1 MLEYIGPSG
10 AAGRPENR
18 ERRVLEGLKTFKEKE
33 KFLYA
38 RIVAGARA
46 FGRAFTTAPR
56 RFWAWGSQKTSVV
69 IAPHSARS
77 SRRLQFSRFAM
88 GLIGAAALGL
98 FGFSVFSAGR
108 YAVTAAML
116 AGARRELADSRAAID
131 ELRDSVETL
140 SGSALRFETKLSE
153 LLEIAARR
161 KGQQAT
167 GAVAAA
173 GAAMAS
179 PAGAEALGVAGLTG
193 LLNMPFSGGLANR
206 ELDRLSGLSLYL
218 DQAAPSLEQ
227 LATILAGQKEIMSE
241 IPNIWPIQGGLGH
254 ISMYFGQNENPFSGG
269 QWYLHTGI
277 DISTFG
283 VGNPIL
289 AAADGK
295 VIDVSYDGG
304 LGNSITIQ
312 HSHGFLTRY
321 GHLRSTGVRKGQQVV
336 QGQVIATL
344 GNSGKT
350 TGPHLHYE
358 VHLGTS
364 LIDPLRFLNIRKAVG
379 Q

>member
-1 MLEYIGPSG
+1 M
-10 AAGRPENR
+10 
-18 ERRVLEGLKTFKEKE
+18 LEGLRTVKEKE
-33 KFLYA
+33 KLLYA
-38 RIVAGARA
+38 RIVAGAGAFVRA
-46 FGRAFTTAPR
+46 LATAPR
-56 RFWAWGSQKTSVV
+56 RFWFWGGQRTSVV
-69 IAPHSARS
+69 IAPHSARAS
-77 SRRLQFSRFAM
+77 KRFQFSRFTL
-88 GLIGAAALGL
+88 GLIAIAALGL
-98 FGFSVFSAGR
+98 FGISAFSAGR

-116 AGARRELADSRAAID
+116 ADARRDLEDSRAAID
-131 ELRDSVETL
+131 ELRDSVEAL
-140 SGSALRFETKLSE
+140 SGSALRFETKLSG
-153 LLEIAARR
+153 LLEIAERR
-161 KGQQAT
+161 KGQRT
-167 GAVAAA
+167 A
-173 GAAMAS
+173 GQTVKDAS
-179 PAGAEALGVAGLTG
+179 GDDALEAAGLTT
-193 LLNMPFSGGLANR
+193 LLNLPYSGGLANR
-206 ELDRLSGLSLYL
+206 ELDRLSGLSRYL
-218 DQAAPSLEQ
+218 DQASPGLEQ

-289 AAADGK
+289 ATADGK

-321 GHLRSTGVRKGQQVV
+321 GHLRSTGVRKGQQVE

>member
-1 MLEYIGPSG
+1 M
-10 AAGRPENR
+10 AGRR
-18 ERRVLEGLKTFKEKE
+18 EKRVIEGLKAVKDKEKL
-33 KFLYA
+33 LYA
-38 RIVAGARA
+38 RMVAGAGAFVRA
-46 FGRAFTTAPR
+46 FATAPR
-56 RFWAWGSQKTSVV
+56 RFWAWGRQKTSIV
-69 IAPHSARS
+69 IAPHSARG
-77 SRRLQFSRFAM
+77 SRRFQLSRFAM

-98 FGFSVFSAGR
+98 FGFSAFSAGR

-131 ELRDSVETL
+131 ELRDNVEAL

-161 KGQQAT
+161 KGQQA
-167 GAVAAA
+167 A
-173 GAAMAS
+173 GAD
-179 PAGAEALGVAGLTG
+179 ALGVAGLTS
-193 LLNMPFSGGLANR
+193 LLNMPYSGGLANR
-206 ELDRLSGLSLYL
+206 ELDRLSGLSRYL
-218 DQAAPSLEQ
+218 DQAAPGLEQ

-241 IPNIWPIQGGLGH
+241 IPNIWPIQGGIGH

-289 AAADGK
+289 ATADGK

>member
-1 MLEYIGPSG
+1 MT
-10 AAGRPENR
+10 GRR
-18 ERRVLEGLKTFKEKE
+18 GKRVFEGLKTVKEKE
-33 KFLYA
+33 KLLYA
-38 RIVAGARA
+38 RIVAGAGAFVRA
-46 FGRAFTTAPR
+46 VAAAPR
-56 RFWAWGSQKTSVV
+56 RFWAWGRQRTSIV
-69 IAPHSARS
+69 IAPHSARA
-77 SRRLQFSRFAM
+77 SRRLQFSLFAL

-98 FGFSVFSAGR
+98 FGFSAFSAGR

-116 AGARRELADSRAAID
+116 AGARRELADSQAAID
-131 ELRDSVETL
+131 ELRDSVEAL

-153 LLEIAARR
+153 VLEIAARR
-161 KGQQAT
+161 KGQQT
-167 GAVAAA
+167 AVGSAAAKGAA
-173 GAAMAS
+173 GAAGT
-179 PAGAEALGVAGLTG
+179 AGAADAEALGVAGLTG
-193 LLNMPFSGGLANR
+193 LLNMQYSGGLANR
-206 ELDRLSGLSLYL
+206 ELDRLTGLSRYL
-218 DQAAPSLEQ
+218 DQAAPGLEQ

-241 IPNIWPIQGGLGH
+241 IPNIWPIQGGVGH

-289 AAADGK
+289 ATADGK

>member
-1 MLEYIGPSG
+1 M
-10 AAGRPENR
+10 A
-18 ERRVLEGLKTFKEKE
+18 ERREKRVIEGLKTFKDKE
-33 KFLYA
+33 KLLYA
-38 RIVAGARA
+38 RIVAGAGAFVRA
-46 FGRAFTTAPR
+46 FATAPR
-56 RFWAWGSQKTSVV
+56 RFWAWGSQRTSVV

-77 SRRLQFSRFAM
+77 SRRLQFSRFAI
-88 GLIGAAALGL
+88 GLLGAAALGL
-98 FGFSVFSAGR
+98 FGFSAFSAGR

-131 ELRDSVETL
+131 ELRDSVEAL
-140 SGSALRFETKLSE
+140 SGSALRFETKLAE
-153 LLEIAARR
+153 LLEIAKAG
-161 KGQQAT
+161 KAGPDSGGSAL
-167 GAVAAA
+167 AAA
-173 GAAMAS
+173 GLA
-179 PAGAEALGVAGLTG
+179 G
-193 LLNMPFSGGLANR
+193 LLNLPYSGGLANR
-206 ELDRLSGLSLYL
+206 ELDRLSGLSRYL
-218 DQAAPSLEQ
+218 DQAAPGLEQ

-241 IPNIWPIQGGLGH
+241 IPNIWPIKGGIGH

-289 AAADGK
+289 ATADGK

-321 GHLRSTGVRKGQQVV
+321 GHLRSTSVRKGQQVV
-336 QGQVIATL
+336 QGQGIATL
-344 GNSGKT
+344 GNTGKT

>member
-1 MLEYIGPSG
+1 M
-10 AAGRPENR
+10 
-18 ERRVLEGLKTFKEKE
+18 LEGLKTVKEKE
-33 KFLYA
+33 KLLYA
-38 RIVAGARA
+38 RIVAGAGAFVRA
-46 FGRAFTTAPR
+46 FASAPR
-56 RFWAWGSQKTSVV
+56 RFWAWGRQKTSVV
-69 IAPHSARS
+69 IVPHSARE
-77 SRRLQFSRFAM
+77 SRRFQLSRFAL

-98 FGFSVFSAGR
+98 FGFSAFSAGR

-131 ELRDSVETL
+131 ELRDSVEAL

-153 LLEIAARR
+153 LLEIAERR
-161 KGQQAT
+161 KGQQAA
-167 GAVAAA
+167 GAA
-173 GAAMAS
+173 GAA
-179 PAGAEALGVAGLTG
+179 AGSDALGVAGLTG
-193 LLNMPFSGGLANR
+193 LLNLPYSGGLANR
-206 ELDRLSGLSLYL
+206 ELDRLSGLSRYL
-218 DQAAPSLEQ
+218 DQAAPGLEQ

-241 IPNIWPIQGGLGH
+241 IPNIWPIQGGIGH

-289 AAADGK
+289 ATADGK

>member
-1 MLEYIGPSG
+1 
-10 AAGRPENR
+10 
-18 ERRVLEGLKTFKEKE
+18 VLEGLKTFKEKE
-33 KFLYA
+33 KLLYA
-38 RIVAGARA
+38 RIVAGAGAFVRA
-46 FGRAFTTAPR
+46 FATAPR
-56 RFWAWGSQKTSVV
+56 RFWAWGGQRTSIV
-69 IAPHSARS
+69 IAPHSARG
-77 SRRLQFSRFAM
+77 SRRFQLSRFAL

-98 FGFSVFSAGR
+98 FGFSAFSAGS

-116 AGARRELADSRAAID
+116 ATTRRELADSRAAID
-131 ELRDSVETL
+131 ELRDNVEAL

-161 KGQQAT
+161 
-167 GAVAAA
+167 
-173 GAAMAS
+173 
-179 PAGAEALGVAGLTG
+179 PAGASSTGADGSALQAAGLTN
-193 LLNMPFSGGLANR
+193 LLNMPYSGGLANR
-206 ELDRLSGLSLYL
+206 ELDRLSGLSRYL
-218 DQAAPSLEQ
+218 DQASPGLEQ

-241 IPNIWPIQGGLGH
+241 IPNIWPIQGGVGH

-289 AAADGK
+289 ATADGK
-295 VIDVSYDGG
+295 VIDASYDGG

-321 GHLRSTGVRKGQQVV
+321 GHLRSISVRKGQQVV

-364 LIDPLRFLNIRKAVG
+364 LIDPLRFLNIRKAVR

>member
-1 MLEYIGPSG
+1 M
-10 AAGRPENR
+10 AGRR
-18 ERRVLEGLKTFKEKE
+18 GKRLLEGLKTVKEKE
-33 KFLYA
+33 KLLYA
-38 RIVAGARA
+38 RIVAGAGAFVRA
-46 FGRAFTTAPR
+46 FASAPR
-56 RFWAWGSQKTSVV
+56 RFWAWGRQKTSVV
-69 IAPHSARS
+69 IAPHSARE
-77 SRRLQFSRFAM
+77 SRRFQLSRFAL
-88 GLIGAAALGL
+88 GLFGAAALGL
-98 FGFSVFSAGR
+98 FGFSAFSAGR

-131 ELRDSVETL
+131 ELRDSVEAL

-153 LLEIAARR
+153 LLEIAERR
-161 KGQQAT
+161 KGQQTA
-167 GAVAAA
+167 GAAGAAA
-173 GAAMAS
+173 GAD
-179 PAGAEALGVAGLTG
+179 ALGVAGLTG
-193 LLNMPFSGGLANR
+193 LLNMPYSGGLANR
-206 ELDRLSGLSLYL
+206 ELDRLSGLSRYL
-218 DQAAPSLEQ
+218 DQAAPGLEQ

-241 IPNIWPIQGGLGH
+241 IPNIWPIQGGIGH

-289 AAADGK
+289 ATADGK

>member
-1 MLEYIGPSG
+1 M
-10 AAGRPENR
+10 AGRR
-18 ERRVLEGLKTFKEKE
+18 EKRVLEGLKTVKEKE
-33 KFLYA
+33 KLLYA
-38 RIVAGARA
+38 RIVAGAGAFVRA
-46 FGRAFTTAPR
+46 FATAPR
-56 RFWAWGSQKTSVV
+56 RFWDWGSQRTSIV
-69 IAPHSARS
+69 IAPHSARG
-77 SRRLQFSRFAM
+77 SRHFRLSRFAM

-98 FGFSVFSAGR
+98 FGFSAFSAGR

-131 ELRDSVETL
+131 ELRDSVEAL

-161 KGQQAT
+161 KGQQAS
-167 GAVAAA
+167 GAAA
-173 GAAMAS
+173 GAGS
-179 PAGAEALGVAGLTG
+179 SEGSEALGVAGLAN
-193 LLNMPFSGGLANR
+193 LLNLPYSGGLANR
-206 ELDRLSGLSLYL
+206 ELDRLSGLSRYL
-218 DQAAPSLEQ
+218 DQASPGLEQ

-241 IPNIWPIQGGLGH
+241 IPNIWPIQGGIGH

-289 AAADGK
+289 ATADGK
-295 VIDVSYDGG
+295 VIDASYDGG

-321 GHLRSTGVRKGQQVV
+321 GHLRSISVRKGQQVV
-336 QGQVIATL
+336 QGQVIGTL